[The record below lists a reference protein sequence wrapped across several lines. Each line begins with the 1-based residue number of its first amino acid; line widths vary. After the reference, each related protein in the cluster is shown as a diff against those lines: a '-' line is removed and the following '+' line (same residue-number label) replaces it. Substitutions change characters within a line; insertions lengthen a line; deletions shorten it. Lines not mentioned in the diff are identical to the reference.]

1 MKNILIPT
9 TLQSDTINAIKTA
22 IKSSNGEQCQL
33 ILMLIADIPDTY
45 SSANLLRNINQDLS
59 VTQENVFQM
68 CRETILDSNN
78 CSLKI
83 HHQYGISS
91 PVFRNL
97 MEHYAI
103 ELTILTPSFKS
114 SKKKIN
120 AYCVQ
125 IISNSKCPILH
136 INLNFEEEAFSQAL
150 YIKNSNSV
158 LQVED
163 LQTYVD
169 TLFSLKIVSQTKIND
184 QQKANEIEPFL
195 TDTISKNNINILI
208 ETRKPKKLK
217 LLKKE
222 KTALNETLGL
232 PVLSLYEEVY

>member
-9 TLQSDTINAIKTA
+9 TLQSDTINAIKAA
-22 IKSSNGEQCQL
+22 IKSSNAEQCQL
-33 ILMLIADIPDTY
+33 ILMLITDIPDTY
-45 SSANLLRNINQDLS
+45 SSSNLLRNINQDLS
-59 VTQENVFQM
+59 TTQENVLQM
-68 CRETILDSNN
+68 CREIILESNT

-91 PVFRNL
+91 PLFRNL

-136 INLNFEEEAFSQAL
+136 INANFEEEVFSQAL
-150 YIKNSNSV
+150 YIKNSDSI
-158 LQVED
+158 LQIED
-163 LQTYVD
+163 LQTYIK
-169 TLFSLKIVSQTKIND
+169 TLFSLKIISNP
-184 QQKANEIEPFL
+184 QQKVDEIEPFL

-217 LLKKE
+217 LLRKE
-222 KTALNETLGL
+222 KASLNETLGL